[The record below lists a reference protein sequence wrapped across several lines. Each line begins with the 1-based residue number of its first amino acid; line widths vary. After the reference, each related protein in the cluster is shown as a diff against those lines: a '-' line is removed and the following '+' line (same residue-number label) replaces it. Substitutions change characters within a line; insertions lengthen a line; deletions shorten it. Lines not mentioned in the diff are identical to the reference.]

1 MTALLISITYD
12 SATDLFTG
20 ELPNGARFNFTRS
33 DIGGK
38 LEANLT
44 LYRRAVVAA
53 SQGQPVPESKDST
66 RAWLKSLDIKP
77 AAPRLPKGAKL
88 SLKDLD
94 LDL

>member
-1 MTALLISITYD
+1 MTVLTINITYNTV
-12 SATDLFTG
+12 TDLFEA
-20 ELPNGARFNFTRS
+20 ELPNGARFSFSRS
-33 DIGGK
+33 DVGGK

-44 LYRRAVVAA
+44 LFRRAVTA
-53 SQGQPVPESKDST
+53 SAQGQPLPESKDST
-66 RAWLKSLDIKP
+66 RAWLRSLDIQP